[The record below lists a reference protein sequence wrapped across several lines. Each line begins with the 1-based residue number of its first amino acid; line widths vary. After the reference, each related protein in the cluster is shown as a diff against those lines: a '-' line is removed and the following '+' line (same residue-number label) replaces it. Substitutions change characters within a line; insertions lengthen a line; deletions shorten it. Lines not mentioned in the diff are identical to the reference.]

1 MEKNVHHNSQSLRYC
16 FQMTS
21 FVQLQN
27 DTQQKQ
33 QSLTL
38 QRLEPGSAWPFCLI
52 IKVVNQLTDS
62 ISALKI
68 LQSNAHFLSFTVHG
82 DYKMIME
89 VGLWADILLCYF
101 VMCEGQV
108 QIYILTDLKSVF
120 LYIFKRYVTHSVADT
135 LDSKDQ

>member
-1 MEKNVHHNSQSLRYC
+1 M
-16 FQMTS
+16 
-21 FVQLQN
+21 
-27 DTQQKQ
+27 
-33 QSLTL
+33 
-38 QRLEPGSAWPFCLI
+38 
-52 IKVVNQLTDS
+52 
-62 ISALKI
+62 
-68 LQSNAHFLSFTVHG
+68 HG

-120 LYIFKRYVTHSVADT
+120 LYIFKRYVTHNVADT